1 MDTLPSLEDGLTPIV
16 TYAIDDDETVAEAI
30 VRAFGAVGVDTY
42 DRDDPLYEWIPI
54 DCFERLHWDSGRPL
68 RVSTIVWD
76 HPTVITNEA
85 VEIYDE

>member
-1 MDTLPSLEDGLTPIV
+1 MDTLPSLEDGLPPIV

-54 DCFERLHWDSGRPL
+54 DCFERLHRDSGRPL
-68 RVSTIVWD
+68 RVSTIVWN